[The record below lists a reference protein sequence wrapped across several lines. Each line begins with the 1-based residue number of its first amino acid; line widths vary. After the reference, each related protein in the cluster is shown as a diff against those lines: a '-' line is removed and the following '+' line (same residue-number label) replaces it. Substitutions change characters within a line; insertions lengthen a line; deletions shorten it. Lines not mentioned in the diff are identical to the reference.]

1 MPRRALAQELVRKRI
16 IAARGASASEVYA
29 PTAIIEA
36 NPVPPHI
43 EADFVR
49 QVNDLLDRIRKTAV
63 PTELRAEMRAYTGF
77 YTDIVNLHNSIV
89 DYLTANMY
97 SPTQRLLKAL
107 LTLQRRAME
116 YRDRIAKRATYLKE
130 PMPELPQIK
139 PIPGMIMEAP
149 RAGWRMIRL

>member
-1 MPRRALAQELVRKRI
+1 MSKRALAQRLVRQRV
-16 IAARGASASEVYA
+16 IASRGASVSEVYA

-36 NPVPPHI
+36 NQVPPHI

-49 QVNDLLDRIRKTAV
+49 QVNELLDRIRRTAV
-63 PTELRAEMRAYTGF
+63 PAELRAEMRAYTGF
-77 YTDIVNLHNSIV
+77 YTDIVNLHNNIV
-89 DYLTANMY
+89 DYLAVNMY
-97 SPTQRLLKAL
+97 SPTERLLKAL

-130 PMPELPQIK
+130 MMPELPQIK
-139 PIPGMIMEAP
+139 PIPGLIMEAP